1 MKTGFYLFNG
11 GRRHEDLSTVGNY
24 SPVGIYDHKTV
35 NISGSKKDFLLVGM
49 STGTDISYLRVYTR
63 TNIPLSTGK
72 SYVGISTANWIS
84 WTTDN
89 PLTCDILG
97 EKAYIAAGDDNP
109 YVLYYDS
116 GWKVKQLPIC
126 YYMNDGVTTGAGIID
141 NTTGS
146 GNVAWNGSKIVGAVG
161 HFLFLSDG
169 LSAYYGLKEGAIDPS
184 RYIENASVADQS
196 SGILESWYEL
206 NYIGLN
212 PNLQHYKAISYK
224 KYIYFCGYEGFQ
236 VCYPRFVQGRND
248 YDLIT
253 ENYRGV
259 YGGITINKN
268 GVFFVGKDGIYGY
281 DTQACWNL
289 SKKIWPQIESEHSTI
304 PDDLKD
310 SSITEHDG
318 YIWVSF
324 PNGTNKEVYIFE
336 PDHIYSDE
344 RNESHAPFY
353 RFTYTDGTTSRSA
366 MGFEHL
372 KSFDGHLY
380 GVNGNKLYELDYG
393 GFDKKSTLEK
403 NGISFN
409 MKSAYYDMDNPGVK
423 KIFNQAVLEVDEGIC
438 DGTTGGITDL
448 RMAFSA
454 DYSTSLRTIT
464 STGILDVEY
473 ITGDGRGYV
482 TVDVPETTD
491 YYSLDG
497 NSMSFEI
504 IGESSGTLASGEVY
518 QHNANRFIW

>member
-1 MKTGFYLFNG
+1 
-11 GRRHEDLSTVGNY
+11 
-24 SPVGIYDHKTV
+24 
-35 NISGSKKDFLLVGM
+35 M

-504 IGESSGTLASGEVY
+504 IGESSGTLASGEVNIYGFNVDY
-518 QHNANRFIW
+518 QLLSKTVEEVPT